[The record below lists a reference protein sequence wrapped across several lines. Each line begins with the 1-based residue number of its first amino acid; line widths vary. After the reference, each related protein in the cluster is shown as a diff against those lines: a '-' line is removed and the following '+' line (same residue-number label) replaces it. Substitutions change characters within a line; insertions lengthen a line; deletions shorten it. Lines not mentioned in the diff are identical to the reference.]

1 MRRYAGSNIKNKG
14 TAMTRNV
21 NLLDKLR
28 SSLTPVENHL
38 VDSYVDG
45 RVSRRDL
52 LRHGSLLGLSLPFLG
67 RVALAA
73 GFSAAPS
80 VARAN
85 VQPGATIRVACAAP
99 TGAIDPVLA
108 GDYGPILMFQ
118 QVGEFLCVDGPDL
131 MLKPGLATSWKPNQ
145 DGTVWTFTLR
155 KGVKFH
161 AGGEMIADDVVA
173 TMDRLA
179 DPKNSSNA
187 LSVFKGILQKGA
199 TRKVDDYTVEFHLD
213 GANGNFPYL
222 VSSDNYNAII
232 LPANYAGDFETTWD
246 GTGPFKIDKFTRNVG
261 ASFVRNEDYWGP
273 KALPAKTEF
282 TFYQDIQPQILALQ
296 AGQADIINK
305 LPAFA
310 GVALL
315 NDPNFE
321 IISIPSTANQGVHMH
336 CHMGPFKDARIRQAV
351 ALSLD
356 REKLVNGLMKGR
368 AAIGNDSPFASIYP
382 STDPSIPQRKQ
393 DIQKAKELMKA
404 AGVEKGFQATLTAP
418 HTQEIPAFAQLIQ
431 SWVKEIGIDLK
442 LNIMDRGSYFGD
454 AVPGKSPWLDAE
466 MGIADW
472 GHRGVPNVLL
482 KSLLTSSGA
491 WNAAKFQNEEYDRL
505 VQSYIASSDLEAQ
518 RENAGK
524 IQRLLLQETPMLFSY
539 FFDHLT
545 ATKKGVV
552 GAQPTAM
559 GQLFLHGAGIV

>member
-1 MRRYAGSNIKNKG
+1 MI
-14 TAMTRNV
+14 RNA
-21 NLLDKLR
+21 NLLDELR
-28 SSLTPVENHL
+28 STLTPVENHL
-38 VDSYVDG
+38 IDGYVDG
-45 RVSRRDL
+45 RVSRRAL

-73 GFSAAPS
+73 GFGAAPS

-85 VQPGATIRVACAAP
+85 VEPGATIRIACAAP
-99 TGAIDPVLA
+99 EAAIDPVLT
-108 GDYGPILMFQ
+108 GSYGAILMFQ

-131 MLKPGLATSWKPNQ
+131 VLKPGLATSWKPNQ

-155 KGVKFH
+155 KGVKFQS
-161 AGGEMIADDVVA
+161 GGEMKAEDVVA

-187 LSVFKGILQKGA
+187 LSVFKGILQKGGA
-199 TRKVDDYTVEFHLD
+199 RKVDDYSVEFHLD
-213 GANGNFPYL
+213 GPNGNFPYM

-232 LPANYAGDFETTWD
+232 LPANYSGDFEKTWD
-246 GTGPFKIDKFTRNVG
+246 GTGPFKIEKYTRNVG

-282 TFYQDIQPQILALQ
+282 IFYQDIQPQILALQ
-296 AGQADIINK
+296 AGQVDIINT
-305 LPAFA
+305 LPALA
-310 GVALL
+310 GVGLL
-315 NDPNFE
+315 SDPSFD
-321 IISIPSTANQGVHMH
+321 IISVKSAANQAVHMH
-336 CHMGPFKDARIRQAV
+336 CHMGPFKDARVRQAV

-356 REKLVNGLMKGR
+356 RVKLVKGLMKGR
-368 AAIGNDSPFASIYP
+368 AIAGNDSPFASIYP
-382 STDPSIPQRKQ
+382 STDPSVPQRTQ
-393 DIQKAKELMKA
+393 DIQKARELMKA
-404 AGVEKGFQATLTAP
+404 AGFDKGLQATLTAP
-418 HTQEIPAFAQLIQ
+418 QTLEIPAYAQLIQ

-442 LNIMDRGSYFGD
+442 LNIMDRNAFFGD
-454 AVPGKSPWLDAE
+454 VVPGKSPWLDAE
-466 MGIADW
+466 MAIADW

-482 KSLLTSSGA
+482 TALLTSTGT
-491 WNAAKFQNEEYDRL
+491 WNAANFQNEEYDTL
-505 VQSYIASSDLEAQ
+505 VKSYIASFDLDTQ

-524 IQRLLLQETPMLFSY
+524 IQRLLHQETPMLFGY

-552 GAQPTAM
+552 GVQPTAM